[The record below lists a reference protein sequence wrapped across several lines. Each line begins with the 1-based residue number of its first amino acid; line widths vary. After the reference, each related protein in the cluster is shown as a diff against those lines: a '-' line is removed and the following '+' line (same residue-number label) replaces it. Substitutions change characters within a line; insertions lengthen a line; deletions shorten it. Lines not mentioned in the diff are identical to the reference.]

1 MDSLKIV
8 EEIESLYPLGVE
20 TWYRESVTGEEYKT
34 FKNDGIYAEG
44 RCPVLEDLP
53 KSPDE
58 AWDKFYENF
67 IAICCLHKKEDGYK
81 LYWRIVPT
89 DIRVNINDETELSKK
104 DIRFYV
110 RCRFLISNKP
120 EIPERVACAPHYPK
134 EKDDS

>member
-34 FKNDGIYAEG
+34 FRHDGIYVEG
-44 RCPVLEDLP
+44 HGFAFPDNLP
-53 KSPDE
+53 KRPDE
-58 AWDKFYENF
+58 AWDEFYENF
-67 IAICCLHKKEDGYK
+67 TKICCLYKKEDGYK

-120 EIPERVACAPHYPK
+120 EIPERVACAPHPI
-134 EKDDS
+134 KDDS